1 MWYYLD
7 LAICLAGL
15 AWSMAVT
22 FRARC
27 FFSLQNVAWAATL
40 MLFFI
45 RPLFEPFRYRQPMSD
60 AGYNLMLLVGMVGLF
75 IASSLIPYDSVET
88 CGFKATFKPFP
99 IAIAVGTIVYFA
111 YVVGILWLSYQRAG
125 SLLGLIQQPLVEK
138 SLSAQSY
145 LEGQSLWSLFM
156 KVPEVL
162 FYFGVLRLWES
173 RQRILAASL
182 YFAAVLM
189 VVATSA
195 VRFDIIILLLAAL
208 SFAGREIFGL
218 NQELRTAS
226 SKGKTGSPVSTR
238 SSAVDSLPRRRG
250 LRLGR
255 RMTLKF
261 TFRNVFL
268 TYLLL
273 LGTALSYNLVGN
285 YIRGGTLRSM
295 AVVEDMLSLKTF
307 REQTLTDLSYYG
319 ETYDLYEA
327 IHSGLPLEY
336 GKGWYYYSLI
346 SLIPR
351 RLWPAKPITA
361 TSVRAT
367 MILHGQITEDE
378 GVRTYTIFGDGYWQ
392 FGYLGAAVAPA
403 LFLYMYY
410 LVITL
415 LRKIEGSQLVALTLL
430 FDLIP
435 PLRADLPIPL
445 IIFETGIVFVV
456 FLLCRKTG
464 RVEKPQRN
472 LGTVPLGVTGPAVA
486 AQR

>member
-1 MWYYLD
+1 MWFYLD

-45 RPLFEPFRYRQPMSD
+45 RPIFEPFRYRQPMSD
-60 AGYNLMLLVGMVGLF
+60 PGYNLMLIVGLVGLF
-75 IASSLIPYDSVET
+75 VASFLIPIDAVES
-88 CGFKATFKPFP
+88 CGLKPSFKPFP
-99 IAIAVGTIVYFA
+99 VVIAVGTIVYFLYA
-111 YVVGILWLSYQRAG
+111 AGILYLSYLRAG
-125 SLLGLIQQPLVEK
+125 SLIGIFQQPLVER
-138 SLSAQSY
+138 SLSAENY
-145 LEGQSLWSLFM
+145 LEGRSLTSLLM
-156 KVPEVL
+156 KVPEIL
-162 FYFGVLRLWES
+162 FYFGVFKLWES
-173 RQRILAASL
+173 GRRILAA
-182 YFAAVLM
+182 AAYGTIVMM

-208 SFAGREIFGL
+208 AFVGREIFGL
-218 NQELRTAS
+218 NQEVRSAS
-226 SKGKTGSPVSTR
+226 SKGRPGNPVPAR
-238 SSAVDSLPRRRG
+238 SQAIDFPPSRGGKRR
-250 LRLGR
+250 R

-285 YIRGGTLRSM
+285 YIRGGSLRSM
-295 AVVEDMLSLKTF
+295 AVVEDMLTLKAF

-367 MILHGQITEDE
+367 IILHGQITENE

-392 FGYLGAAVAPA
+392 FGYLGAALAPA
-403 LFLYMYY
+403 LFLYLYY
-410 LVITL
+410 LLVQFL
-415 LRKIEGSQLVALTLL
+415 QKIEGSQLVALTLL

-445 IIFETGIVFVV
+445 IIFEASLVFVV
-456 FLLCRKTG
+456 FLLCKKTG

-472 LGTVPLGVTGPAVA
+472 LGTVPLGVAGPAVA
-486 AQR
+486 APR

>member
-1 MWYYLD
+1 
-7 LAICLAGL
+7 
-15 AWSMAVT
+15 
-22 FRARC
+22 
-27 FFSLQNVAWAATL
+27 
-40 MLFFI
+40 
-45 RPLFEPFRYRQPMSD
+45 
-60 AGYNLMLLVGMVGLF
+60 
-75 IASSLIPYDSVET
+75 
-88 CGFKATFKPFP
+88 
-99 IAIAVGTIVYFA
+99 
-111 YVVGILWLSYQRAG
+111 
-125 SLLGLIQQPLVEK
+125 
-138 SLSAQSY
+138 
-145 LEGQSLWSLFM
+145 
-156 KVPEVL
+156 
-162 FYFGVLRLWES
+162 
-173 RQRILAASL
+173 
-182 YFAAVLM
+182 
-189 VVATSA
+189 
-195 VRFDIIILLLAAL
+195 
-208 SFAGREIFGL
+208 
-218 NQELRTAS
+218 
-226 SKGKTGSPVSTR
+226 
-238 SSAVDSLPRRRG
+238 
-250 LRLGR
+250 
-255 RMTLKF
+255 MTLKF